1 MAEKYC
7 WLCWL
12 HEAGTVTLKPA
23 KPQDMILHVGIHPL
37 AVRGSKLQG
46 EGHYLNN
53 LVIFWKS

>member
-1 MAEKYC
+1 MAEKY
-7 WLCWL
+7 CWL

-53 LVIFWKS
+53 LVLFWKS